1 MCVSALPAWN
11 LLSGQ
16 TGKDK
21 VSTFFKSQVNL
32 LSYTAFKQPN
42 STTTSVPS
50 VNMTHT
56 KLSIINKTKF
66 CFKQKIRVAH
76 VGKTAF
82 SPETV
87 FLPKVTTSKNSLPSY
102 PGPELQ
108 LQSVGIRGRS
118 VFVAL

>member
-21 VSTFFKSQVNL
+21 VSTFVKSRVNL

-42 STTTSVPS
+42 ATTTFVPS
-50 VNMTHT
+50 VNITHT

-66 CFKQKIRVAH
+66 CFKQKIRVMH
-76 VGKTAF
+76 VGKIKF
-82 SPETV
+82 SPDCN
-87 FLPKVTTSKNSLPSY
+87 PSKSDYINKHSLTSY
-102 PGPELQ
+102 PKPEFQ
-108 LQSVGIRGRS
+108 LQSVSIRARS